1 MHATYDY
8 MQHYSS
14 VIGLLNQ
21 KQEMVVGGKN
31 SEKKKNCSKKEQK
44 KNIVKKK
51 TCHLEYVSR
60 PGENGRFEEYHRENH
75 LIRENHR
82 LMISKKS

>member
-1 MHATYDY
+1 
-8 MQHYSS
+8 
-14 VIGLLNQ
+14 
-21 KQEMVVGGKN
+21 MVVVDKN
-31 SEKKKNCSKKEQK
+31 SENKKNCSKKEQK

-60 PGENGRFEEYHRENH
+60 PGENGRFEEHHRENH

-82 LMISKKS
+82 LMISKKNLELGN

>member
-1 MHATYDY
+1 
-8 MQHYSS
+8 
-14 VIGLLNQ
+14 
-21 KQEMVVGGKN
+21 MVVVGKN

-75 LIRENHR
+75 LIREKSPAYEIKKILNWETEHR
-82 LMISKKS
+82 KIGTYKTRVFLRNC